1 MKNGGKNRLN
11 YGKLNIGLHGS
22 LYIGIDRLKFRIKQ
36 VALNGKV
43 NAYIEK
49 GERGSVLDM
58 NVGKVVKVSKFVCSV
73 SGISMNGM
81 DDYKVTLKLND
92 KNDNF
97 TLDVNIP
104 KLLYNTNERN
114 ANNLEHLAQV
124 NQIIEKILREQGVI
138 VDMSTAELS
147 SLEINV
153 NSTDKKLYDA
163 MKIIKKGFNNT
174 NDKVFIV
181 ENKSDIESLMVKN
194 NYMKIKVY
202 NKVQQLKDTGQL
214 YENENLIRLE
224 VSTVDKS
231 AINTITGYNPT
242 MEGLVENWD
251 KLEQWFR
258 KRIID
263 NVKKPCDEFNEM
275 VEKTMVEEL
284 KQGHK
289 TYDIL
294 TLQAERGNLVDL
306 EIFSRAMKRYYKEV
320 GKKSPTTMIKNTKAR
335 YEKLNKNRYE
345 GMTGNIEALDKFW
358 KQIGL

>member
-163 MKIIKKGFNNT
+163 MKIIKKGFNTT

-231 AINTITGYNPT
+231 AINTITGYDPT
-242 MEGLVENWD
+242 MEGLVKNWD
-251 KLEQWFR
+251 RLEKWF
-258 KRIID
+258 KDTINKHI
-263 NVKKPCDEFNEM
+263 KKPCDEYNIAVENAM
-275 VEKTMVEEL
+275 VQEL

-294 TLQAERGNLVDL
+294 TLQAVDGNLVDI
-306 EIFSRAMKRYYKEV
+306 EIFSRAIKRYYKET
-320 GKKSPTTMIKNTKAR
+320 GRKSPHTSIRNTKNR
-335 YEKLNKNRYE
+335 FEKLNKAKFD
-345 GMTGNIEALDKFW
+345 GLVGNIDALEKLWDD
-358 KQIGL
+358 IGL